1 MRTDEAAKTGASL
14 TGLIRGI
21 DSLLSVALS
30 AGINRFRVRAMVWL
44 AAALII
50 SGASARGTV
59 LWDHSGTIHVQ
70 DNGAGKDILRGAI
83 TPQGTNSS
91 STLYF
96 RFRVVPISDSATK
109 SIADFEAGLVLVE
122 KGVEHLGIGSARV
135 AWAYC
140 AWNVPKS
147 QKGYVDFNSA
157 RPELP
162 FNWEYMR
169 ASTPKYI
176 AFKVE
181 YLPGRDARVTVWLNP
196 NLSLGAAEINQ
207 PLNITTT
214 FETSATFDEVH
225 LIHRG
230 GNGAGGWD
238 FSQMVIGT
246 SFEDLLL
253 PHFWQKWWFYALIAI
268 GALAA
273 VVATVQLVE
282 RRRAQVQIQL
292 LERERAVA
300 TERTRIAQ
308 DIHDEVGTSL
318 TKISK
323 LTEMIDQQNGGS
335 KSNGDFTRVI
345 ASTARDTIQAMDE
358 IVWAINPKNDT
369 LKEMADYLVYFTE
382 DFLRPT
388 GVGCTLDVPL
398 KLPDIPVTAETRH
411 NLFMAVKEAL
421 NNAVKHAGAREIRFA
436 LDYTAGLL
444 TVQIADNGAGFRIH
458 DSVIGNGLQNMRRR
472 MSAVGGELQLT
483 SEPGQGTMVK
493 LRVSLR

>member
-1 MRTDEAAKTGASL
+1 MHA
-14 TGLIRGI
+14 
-21 DSLLSVALS
+21 V
-30 AGINRFRVRAMVWL
+30 VCL
-44 AAALII
+44 AAALVLFG
-50 SGASARGTV
+50 SSARGTV
-59 LWDHSGTIHVQ
+59 LWEHSGTIHVQ
-70 DNGAGKDILRGAI
+70 DNGAGKDVLHGAI

-96 RFRVVPISDSATK
+96 RFRIVPIADSATK

-122 KGVEHLGIGSARV
+122 KEVEHLGIGSTRI

-140 AWNVPKS
+140 AWNIPKS
-147 QKGYVDFNSA
+147 QKGYVDLNSA

-162 FNWEYMR
+162 FSWEYMR
-169 ASTPKYI
+169 ANAPRYI

-181 YLPGRDARVTVWLNP
+181 YVPGHDARVTVWLNP
-196 NLSLGAAEINQ
+196 DLSLGATEINQ
-207 PLNITTT
+207 PQNITTT
-214 FETSATFDEVH
+214 FETKATFDEVH
-225 LIHRG
+225 LVHRG
-230 GNGAGGWD
+230 GNGGGWD
-238 FSQMVIGT
+238 FSQLAIGT

-253 PHFWQKWWFYALIAI
+253 PHFWQKWWFFALLAV

-273 VVATVQLVE
+273 VAATVQLVE
-282 RRRAQVQIQL
+282 RRRAEVQIRL
-292 LERERAVA
+292 LEKERAVA

-323 LTEMIDQQNGGS
+323 LTEMIDQQNGEN
-335 KSNGDFTRVI
+335 KLNGDFTRVI

-398 KLPDIPVTAETRH
+398 KLPDIPVTAEIRH

-444 TVQIADNGAGFRIH
+444 TVEITDNGAGFRVHESI
-458 DSVIGNGLQNMRRR
+458 IGNGLQNMRRR
-472 MSAVGGELQLT
+472 MNALGGELQLK
-483 SEPGQGTMVK
+483 SEPAQGTMVK
-493 LRVSLR
+493 LQVSLGDIKFAVS

>member
-1 MRTDEAAKTGASL
+1 VPLSTDFH
-14 TGLIRGI
+14 
-21 DSLLSVALS
+21 
-30 AGINRFRVRAMVWL
+30 RFRVRVMVGL
-44 AAALII
+44 VAALVL
-50 SGASARGTV
+50 SGASGRGTV
-59 LWDHSGTIHVQ
+59 LWEHFGTIHVQ
-70 DNGAGKDILRGAI
+70 DNGAGKDILDGAI

-96 RFRVVPISDSATK
+96 KFRVVPLSDSATK

-122 KGVEHLGIGSARV
+122 KGVEHLGIGSTHI

-147 QKGYVDFNSA
+147 QKGYVDLNSA

-169 ASTPKYI
+169 ASIPKYI

-181 YLPGRDARVTVWLNP
+181 YVRGHDARVTVWLNP
-196 NLSLGAAEINQ
+196 DLSLGATEINQ
-207 PLNITTT
+207 PQNITTT
-214 FETSATFDEVH
+214 FEAKATFDEVH
-225 LIHRG
+225 LLHRG

-246 SFEDLLL
+246 SFEDLLVR
-253 PHFWQKWWFYALIAI
+253 HFWQRWWFFALIAV
-268 GALAA
+268 GSLAA
-273 VVATVQLVE
+273 VVVMVQLVE
-282 RRRAQVQIQL
+282 RRRAHVQIAL

-323 LTEMIDQQNGGS
+323 LIEMIHQQPGAE
-335 KSNGDFTRVI
+335 KSNGDLTNAI
-345 ASTARDTIQAMDE
+345 ALTARNTIQAMDE

-398 KLPDIPVTAETRH
+398 KLPDIPITAETRH
-411 NLFMAVKEAL
+411 NLFMAVKEGL
-421 NNAVKHAGAREIRFA
+421 NNAVKHASAREIRFTLNYA
-436 LDYTAGLL
+436 AGVL
-444 TVQIADNGAGFRIH
+444 TVEIADNGAGFVVGE
-458 DSVIGNGLQNMRRR
+458 SLIGNGLQNMRRR
-472 MSAVGGELQLT
+472 MNAVGGELQLQ
-483 SEPGQGTMVK
+483 SKPGQGTVVK
-493 LRVSLR
+493 LRVALSEAKLTAQ

>member
-1 MRTDEAAKTGASL
+1 MFRDTSF
-14 TGLIRGI
+14 
-21 DSLLSVALS
+21 SVEVVPFS
-30 AGINRFRVRAMVWL
+30 AGIHRLRARAIVWL
-44 AAALII
+44 AAALVI
-50 SGASARGTV
+50 SGVSARGTV
-59 LWDHSGTIHVQ
+59 LWEHTGTIHVQ
-70 DNGAGKDILRGAI
+70 DNGQGKDILHGAI

-91 STLYF
+91 GTLYF

-122 KGVEHLGIGSARV
+122 KGVEHLGIGSTRV

-140 AWNVPKS
+140 GWNVPKS
-147 QKGYVDFNSA
+147 PKGYVDFNSA
-157 RPELP
+157 RPEPP

-169 ASTPKYI
+169 ASTPRYI

-181 YLPGRDARVTVWLNP
+181 YIPGHDARVTVWLSP
-196 NLSLGAAEINQ
+196 NLSLGATEINQ
-207 PLNITTT
+207 PPNITTT
-214 FETSATFDEVH
+214 FETRATFDEIH

-253 PHFWQKWWFYALIAI
+253 PHFWQRWWFFALVAI

-282 RRRAQVQIQL
+282 RRRAQVQIRL
-292 LERERAVA
+292 LEKERAVA

-323 LTEMIDQQNGGS
+323 LTEMIDQQNGENQL
-335 KSNGDFTRVI
+335 NGDFTRVI

-388 GVGCTLDVPL
+388 GIDCALDVPL
-398 KLPDIPVTAETRH
+398 KLPDVPVTAETRH

-421 NNAVKHAGAREIRFA
+421 NNAVKHARAREIRFV

-444 TVQIADNGAGFRIH
+444 TVEIADNGAGFRVH
-458 DSVIGNGLQNMRRR
+458 ESVIGNGLQNMRRR
-472 MSAVGGELQLT
+472 MNTLGGELLLQ
-483 SEPGQGTMVK
+483 SEPGQGAMVK
-493 LRVSLR
+493 LRVSLHEVKVPTS